1 MSWWGKLKDGL
12 KKSSSKISEQLHTV
26 FKKKKLD
33 DDTLDLLEESMI
45 LSDFGVQTSAAIRN
59 ALHKEKFNKD
69 VNEQELRLWLAQHV
83 ENILQPFTHPLVITK
98 KPHVIF
104 VMGVNGVGKTTS
116 IAKMSHYYMQ
126 QGKIVHVAACDTF
139 RAAATEQLTVWSKR
153 LGFKLYAQKEGHD
166 PAALAYDALK
176 NSIEDKADIL
186 FIDTAGR
193 LHNKQNLM
201 DEMKKIVRVIQKL
214 DADAPHTN
222 LMVLDATTGQ
232 NALQQIEHFQKAA
245 NINSIALTK
254 LDGTA
259 KGGMLITIAQ
269 KFNIPINFLGV
280 GEQADD
286 LQPFDAGQFSKQL
299 FSIHENVE

>member
-69 VNEQELRLWLAQHV
+69 VDEQELRLWLAQHV

-126 QGKIVHVAACDTF
+126 QGKTVHVAACDTF
-139 RAAATEQLTVWSKR
+139 RAAATEQLAVWSKR

>member
-33 DDTLDLLEESMI
+33 DDTLDMLEESMI
-45 LSDFGVQTSAAIRN
+45 LSDFGVQSAYAIRA
-59 ALHKEKFNKD
+59 ALYKEKFNKD
-69 VNEQELRLWLAQHV
+69 VDERELRLWLAQYV
-83 ENILQPFTHPLVITK
+83 ENILKPYTHPLAIVK
-98 KPHVIF
+98 NPHVIF

-116 IAKMSHYYMQ
+116 IAKMAQYYMQ
-126 QGKIVHVAACDTF
+126 QGKTVHVAACDTF
-139 RAAATEQLTVWSKR
+139 RAAATEQLAVWANR
-153 LGFKLYAQKEGHD
+153 LGFKLYTQKQGHD
-166 PAALAYDALK
+166 PAALAFDAFK
-176 NSIEDKADIL
+176 SSIENKADVL

-201 DEMKKIVRVIQKL
+201 DEMKKIVRVIQKI
-214 DADAPHTN
+214 DPNAPHTN

-232 NALQQIEHFQKAA
+232 NALQQIEQFKTVS
-245 NINSIALTK
+245 NIEGLVLTK

-259 KGGMLITIAQ
+259 KGGMLVAITE
-269 KFNIPINFLGV
+269 KFQIPINFLGV

-286 LQPFDAGQFSKQL
+286 LQPFDACQFSKQL
-299 FSIHENVE
+299 FGIDESPQ